1 MKNIDIYCKI
11 DIVSFKPWGER
22 NLNDSVITSKNNNII
37 KETAKLKIK
46 KYRLNSQLFLVEGFH
61 LVNEAYENKV
71 LKSVFYLD
79 ENPFDDIKGYKV
91 TDEVI
96 KTLSD
101 LMVPQGIIGVCEI
114 TNNSNI
120 GEKVLLLDNVQ
131 DPGNIGTLI
140 RSCVAFGF
148 STIIS
153 ENSVDY
159 YNEKVVRSTQ
169 GALFKVNLLN
179 GSLSDFI
186 KESKDYDFY
195 VTDLKSDFTLEETE
209 FKNNKLGIILG
220 NEGQGVRQELID
232 LVDQSFKIKMK
243 NMESLNVG
251 VAGSIIMYEIFKRSK
266 R

>member
-1 MKNIDIYCKI
+1 
-11 DIVSFKPWGER
+11 
-22 NLNDSVITSKNNNII
+22 
-37 KETAKLKIK
+37 
-46 KYRLNSQLFLVEGFH
+46 
-61 LVNEAYENKV
+61 
-71 LKSVFYLD
+71 
-79 ENPFDDIKGYKV
+79 
-91 TDEVI
+91 
-96 KTLSD
+96 
-101 LMVPQGIIGVCEI
+101 MVPQGIIGVCEI